1 MKKLPSQQLSTPKK
15 NLGKKHS
22 KLDLEDFSLED
33 ALEMELPAT
42 QDSME
47 SDHTGGTSKLLK
59 KALETSPVP
68 ARKKTIKEHLKKKA
82 ADKKEQTEKK
92 KAKNK
97 KNLKKQSGTKKAQKK
112 SIDQSDKKKAQK
124 KSVGQSGK
132 KKAQEKEDLEFDTNK
147 LFLMPYK
154 KTGAWA
160 IRIRNGKQLFQVS
173 CFDQKKNQMEA
184 QKLMDML
191 KGGQPLVKV
200 LQKRDRLHL

>member
-1 MKKLPSQQLSTPKK
+1 
-15 NLGKKHS
+15 
-22 KLDLEDFSLED
+22 
-33 ALEMELPAT
+33 MELPAT

-47 SDHTGGTSKLLK
+47 SDHTGGTS
-59 KALETSPVP
+59 
-68 ARKKTIKEHLKKKA
+68 KKTIKEHLKKKA

-160 IRIRNGKQLFQVS
+160 IRIKLS

-200 LQKRDRLHL
+200 LQKRDRLRL